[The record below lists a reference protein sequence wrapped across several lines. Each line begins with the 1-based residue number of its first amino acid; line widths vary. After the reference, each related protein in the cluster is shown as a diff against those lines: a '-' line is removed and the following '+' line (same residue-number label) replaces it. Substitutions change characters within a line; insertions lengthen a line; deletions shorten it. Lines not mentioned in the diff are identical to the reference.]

1 MKRGMVSPGFT
12 LVEML
17 VVLAL
22 VALITAIS
30 LPYSVKSG
38 AARQLDAA
46 AEIVAAQLRTARSAA
61 IAAND
66 QRDLAFDLKARTISG
81 PAGLRAT
88 TLPAE
93 ITLSVTTADNLV
105 QDITAAIT
113 FFADGGSTG
122 GTVTLGAQGEQRLVK
137 INWLTG
143 SIVIEAGKRDAAP

>member
-1 MKRGMVSPGFT
+1 MKRGMASPGFT

-30 LPYSVKSG
+30 MPYSVKSG

-46 AEIVAAQLRTARSAA
+46 AEIVAAELRTTRSAA

-66 QRDLAFDLKARTISG
+66 QKNLAFDLTARTISG
-81 PAGLRAT
+81 PDPQRTT
-88 TLPAE
+88 TLSADV
-93 ITLSVTTADNLV
+93 TLSVTTADNLV
-105 QDITAAIT
+105 EDETAAIA

-122 GTVTLGAQGEQRLVK
+122 GTVTLDAQGEQRLIK